1 MRATLHTRLHGLI
14 LLTTL
19 LVWSG
24 SCSVFAL
31 TPDSPHTWESCLER
45 EARALDIPVPIFR
58 ALVYTESRN
67 HPWAFG
73 WTDQLG
79 NRHSVF
85 PNSKTEAYQLLTWLQ
100 RQQHKVDLGLGQIN
114 STNWPT
120 LAQTLNISPR
130 DLLEPCHNLTAART
144 ILGEQLTRH
153 GRTWQA
159 LAGYNGSVGS
169 SKYILLVHG
178 NLCRQTPNMCTTPP
192 QAEDLLPSTPLTLAS
207 LPNLFTLIP
216 DPSSMNPVELQ
227 PEESDTL
234 DSPVPTLT
242 QKVPTMTWLD
252 AFALSFPT
260 AHTVL
265 SLSLNILLP
274 FAILIGLVVIICYGL
289 LVILWAIGLVKE
301 GFRSLLTGRPSFP
314 IPVPAFLGSTPSRS
328 TLNRRTSF

>member
-24 SCSVFAL
+24 PCNTFAL
-31 TPDSPHTWESCLER
+31 APDRPQTWESCLER
-45 EARALDIPVPIFR
+45 EARTLDIPVPLFR

-73 WTDQLG
+73 WTDSLG

-85 PNSKTEAYQLLTWLQ
+85 PDTKAEAYQLLTWLQ
-100 RQQHKVDLGLGQIN
+100 RRQQKLDLGIAQIN
-114 STNWPT
+114 STNWPS
-120 LAQTLNISPR
+120 LAQTLNLSPR

-178 NLCRQTPNMCTTPP
+178 NLCRQTQSMCTTPP
-192 QAEDLLPSTPLTLAS
+192 QAEDPLPSTPLTVAS
-207 LPNLFTLIP
+207 LQNPFTL
-216 DPSSMNPVELQ
+216 NPVEPQ
-227 PEESDTL
+227 PEETDTI

-242 QKVPTMTWLD
+242 QKVPTMTWLN
-252 AFALSFPT
+252 AFAISFPT

-274 FAILIGLVVIICYGL
+274 FAILIGLVVIVCYGL
-289 LVILWAIGLVKE
+289 LVILWAVGLVKE

-314 IPVPAFLGSTPSRS
+314 IPVPAFLDSAPSRS
-328 TLNRRTSF
+328 SLNRRTSF